1 MKSIL
6 LDIKF
11 KGNGIV
17 NFDDSSR
24 PLQIMK
30 NLGIINYDETKYDNV
45 KVAKHNYY
53 PIPTTDDEKKDKWG
67 YKVVVSSDCLR
78 NAIFGAVP
86 TNEITANDYLLHTY
100 LTSPQAICRG
110 YLFTGNDD
118 EKSPKLNIKRASPLT
133 ITSAEQEDINT
144 VFNAPKNT
152 REGERNNTSLRRT
165 EIIGIKNY
173 VATGRIDLHKLMFIS
188 SDVKCDR
195 LAFNPDMVI
204 SGKLSEF
211 FTQNYG
217 DVAKIKWGYFV
228 PKVNLLHY
236 AQPESGVLLNK
247 ELVDHLAK
255 LMLHNIFNI
264 RINRATATFGVETLR
279 IKLVDDPYTQTEQSE
294 EGWITINSD
303 KDIDELP
310 PIYPDEFYTEVTEK
324 DIEDYKKAF
333 ADFMTELKEAK
344 KKLKEAKKK
353 ADKTKKK
360 NDETEELTEDTV
372 TETDENA

>member
-30 NLGIINYDETKYDNV
+30 NLGIINYDETKYKNV
-45 KVAKHNYY
+45 KVGKHNYY
-53 PIPTTDDEKKDKWG
+53 KLPTTDDEKEDKWG

-86 TNEITANDYLLHTY
+86 TNDIAFNEYLLHTY

-110 YLFTGNDD
+110 YLFTGD
-118 EKSPKLNIKRASPLT
+118 ENKNLPNIKRASPLT

-165 EIIGIKNY
+165 EIIGVKRYI
-173 VATGRIDLHKLMFIS
+173 ATGRIDLHKLMFIS

-195 LAFNPDMVI
+195 LAFYPDIAI
-204 SGKLSEF
+204 SEKLSTF

-217 DVAKIKWGYFV
+217 DIAKIKWGYFV
-228 PKVNLLHY
+228 PKVNRLHY

-294 EGWITINSD
+294 EGWITINTD

-310 PIYPDEFYTEVTEK
+310 LIYPDEFYTEVTEK
-324 DIEDYKKAF
+324 DVEDYKKEV
-333 ADFMTELKEAK
+333 ADFMTKLNEEREKPKKEQNEK
-344 KKLKEAKKK
+344 KPRKKS
-353 ADKTKKK
+353 KK
-360 NDETEELTEDTV
+360 NNETDERMEDTA
-372 TETDENA
+372 TETDENE